1 MIPPQTTAV
10 PVSRSFFW
18 LPVAGLRHVI
28 EVVPIA
34 ITDARTGTA
43 HLVTDSAAAWGRLA
57 GGYVAVC
64 GMQVLAASL
73 TTPETAMCS
82 LCARWPAPRRPSGH
96 QRGGRHR
103 AQVVL
108 S

>member
-73 TTPETAMCS
+73 SP
-82 LCARWPAPRRPSGH
+82 PRRPDRWCSRESVGSACPVLR
-96 QRGGRHR
+96 RG
-103 AQVVL
+103 
-108 S
+108 